1 MRIEGKII
9 ELGDITGQPGRLKQN
24 AVIEYDAQ
32 KHKTAT
38 LEVWGDERVARLQ
51 KLKAG
56 DKVAVEFR
64 RKWHMIW
71 KDRLMK
77 YNVVVVDNFRM

>member
-1 MRIEGKII
+1 MRIEGKCI
-9 ELGDITGQPGRLKQN
+9 EVGDITVQSGRLKQN

-38 LEVWGDERVARLQ
+38 LELWGFERVTRLK

-56 DKVAVEFR
+56 DKVAVVFR
-64 RKWHMIW
+64 GEWYMIW
-71 KDRLMK
+71 KDRLME
-77 YNVVVVDNFRM
+77 YNLVVVDNVRM